1 MLASRLEDIMGKT
14 KLKTVEQDDAPV
26 GHKLVELFWMLGP
39 AYTRWAETH
48 MDQERLTP
56 QRLRLL
62 ILLLENGPMKMG
74 SLRNELGVTATN
86 VTALVDA
93 LEKDGMVKRRP
104 HPSDRRATM
113 IEITPS
119 AEKELTGN
127 CGPFKERVS
136 KLFSVFSVT
145 EQKELLGFLER
156 IREELIERGILNE
169 SDLCSAS
176 RKK

>member
-1 MLASRLEDIMGKT
+1 MNKKKLCTSYAGK
-14 KLKTVEQDDAPV
+14 DPPV
-26 GHKLVELFWMLGP
+26 KHQLVELFWMLGP
-39 AYTRWAETH
+39 AFTRWAESH

-74 SLRNELGVTATN
+74 SLRNERGVTAPN

-93 LEKDGMVKRRP
+93 VEKDGMVKRRA

-113 IEITPS
+113 IEITP
-119 AEKELTGN
+119 ATEKELTGN

-136 KLFSVFSVT
+136 TLFSVLAAA
-145 EQKELLGFLER
+145 EQKQLLGFLVR
-156 IREELIERGILNE
+156 MR
-169 SDLCSAS
+169 
-176 RKK
+176 

>member
-1 MLASRLEDIMGKT
+1 MDKKKSCSLSDGNSPVRL
-14 KLKTVEQDDAPV
+14 Q
-26 GHKLVELFWMLGP
+26 LVELFWMLGP
-39 AYTRWAETH
+39 AYTRWAESH
-48 MDQERLTP
+48 MDQDRLTP

-62 ILLLENGPMKMG
+62 ILLLENGPMKMA

-93 LEKDGMVKRRP
+93 LEKDGMVKRKP

-136 KLFSVFSVT
+136 KLFSVFSAA
-145 EQKELLGFLER
+145 EQKELLGFLNR
-156 IREELIERGILNE
+156 MKAELIARGILNE

>member
-1 MLASRLEDIMGKT
+1 MDKKKSCSLSDGDSPARL
-14 KLKTVEQDDAPV
+14 Q
-26 GHKLVELFWMLGP
+26 LVELFWMLGP
-39 AYTRWAETH
+39 AYTRWAESH
-48 MDQERLTP
+48 MDQDRLTP

-127 CGPFKERVS
+127 CDPFKERVS
-136 KLFSVFSVT
+136 KLFSVFSAA
-145 EQKELLGFLER
+145 EQKDLLGFLNR
-156 IREELIERGILNE
+156 MKIELIARGILNE
-169 SDLCSAS
+169 SDLCSGS
-176 RKK
+176 GKK